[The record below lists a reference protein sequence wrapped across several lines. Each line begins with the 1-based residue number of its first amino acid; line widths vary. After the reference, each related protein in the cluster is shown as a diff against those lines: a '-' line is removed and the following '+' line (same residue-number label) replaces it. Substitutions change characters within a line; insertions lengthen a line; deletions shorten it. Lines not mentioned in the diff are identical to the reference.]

1 MTVSNNSQ
9 CPSCGQP
16 VLPHWRICPVCETR
30 LQESACPS
38 CGQPVK
44 ENWKRCPECEA
55 QLICPGCGRRIPKG
69 GSACP
74 HCRQPSVPVEDA
86 PQAVFLDP
94 VCGMEMVYIPGG
106 NYQMGDTL
114 GAGMENEYPVHQV
127 ALAGF
132 YIARF
137 PVTQGQWQR
146 LIPEN
151 PSRFQGE
158 RRPVEQVTW
167 NEARRFAELLTQ
179 AQPDGC
185 RFDLPTEAQWE
196 YAARSGGKDE
206 LYAGGSEIQAVAWFG
221 ENSNGQSHD
230 VGLKNPNGLELFD
243 MSGNVWE
250 WCRDTFMADAYANHA
265 TRDPYVDAAGEDR
278 VIRGGSWHLD
288 AWSARCARRF
298 SCSCDYL
305 GGGLGFRLI
314 MVPNAS

>member
-1 MTVSNNSQ
+1 M
-9 CPSCGQP
+9 
-16 VLPHWRICPVCETR
+16 
-30 LQESACPS
+30 
-38 CGQPVK
+38 
-44 ENWKRCPECEA
+44 
-55 QLICPGCGRRIPKG
+55 
-69 GSACP
+69 
-74 HCRQPSVPVEDA
+74 
-86 PQAVFLDP
+86 FLDSI
-94 VCGMEMVYIPGG
+94 CGMEMIYIPGG
-106 NYQMGDTL
+106 SYQMGDTL

-137 PVTQGQWQR
+137 PVTQAQWQR

-230 VGLKNPNGLELFD
+230 VGLKKPNGLGLFD

-250 WCRDTFMADAYANHA
+250 WCRDTFMTDAYAQHA